1 MYGKTV
7 TTPIQ
12 EHICLSKYFN
22 LLKDFQKAIM
32 FYKLFTNLTQ

>member
-12 EHICLSKYFN
+12 ERIGLLKYFTYW
-22 LLKDFQKAIM
+22 KDFQKVIM

>member
-12 EHICLSKYFN
+12 ERICLLKYFEGISEYN
-22 LLKDFQKAIM
+22 NVLC
-32 FYKLFTNLTQ
+32 N